1 MNDHDKANLEFILSA
16 DKETLKDWYES
27 LSDDEK
33 LYAEELVKRGTVLVT
48 IKHLEKLDTVTD
60 TKDAN
65 IILDRFKL

>member
-33 LYAEELVKRGTVLVT
+33 LYAFLNYLDDFILFVNE
-48 IKHLEKLDTVTD
+48 IKSNL
-60 TKDAN
+60 
-65 IILDRFKL
+65 